1 MKIRRSLAKVIGL
14 ALIASLLQG
23 NPGAQ
28 ADVSSGSITFE
39 RNAAFPLRD
48 QPYLKILNRSDSN
61 TFEFAGDFTVE
72 SWVKF
77 TRFDLFQQFLGQAIG
92 NSDAWSLQ
100 MMTGSS
106 NQLRLTGKYGDI
118 NSTYSF
124 VANKWYHIA
133 LVRSGMATNNMKI
146 YVNGVKTGQGTYNTG
161 STANGSYK
169 TTGGVF
175 GNETQMYTVG
185 AGSYAGSDRFDGSIS
200 NIRYSSRAMYTGDD
214 FIAPTSPLTADAD
227 TVLLLNT
234 TNDDNYLKDSSNRNA
249 RLTIENPYSPA
260 TVFPVKSASSPFLYI
275 SSTTENGTAGAAITG
290 YSTLP
295 NSETYTATY
304 GGMAFASLTTGQK
317 NGLTFDSETGKI
329 SGVPTSTASAKTFI
343 IKGYTTGVG
352 ATFTLTVT
360 AGQTIT
366 FPTVSGLTEGD
377 SKALIATASS
387 GLAVSY
393 SSSTPNVCSVS
404 GGTVKG
410 VSGGTCTLVASQS
423 GDATYSEAPNVS
435 VTFGISFSAKKND
448 EEDAIVLALA
458 GVAVGV
464 ASMMADVTTLATKKK
479 SCYRGKIVKKVL
491 SGKSCPKGYS
501 TKKPKA
507 TGS

>member
-1 MKIRRSLAKVIGL
+1 VRTRKNLAKLIGL
-14 ALIASLLQG
+14 ALVASLLQG
-23 NPGAQ
+23 SPAAQ
-28 ADVSSGSITFE
+28 AEVSSGSITFE

-48 QPYLKILNRSDSN
+48 QPYLKVLNRSDSN
-61 TFEFAGDFTVE
+61 TFEFSGDFTVE

-118 NSTYSF
+118 NSTFNF

-161 STANGSYK
+161 STASGSYK

-214 FIAPTSPLTADAD
+214 FVAPTSPLTADAD

-234 TNDDNYLKDSSNRNA
+234 TNDDNYLKDSSTRNA
-249 RLTIENPYSPA
+249 RVTIENPYSPA

-275 SSTTENGTAGAAITG
+275 SSSTENGTAGQLITG
-290 YSTLP
+290 YSALP

-304 GGMAFASLTTGQK
+304 AGTAFASLTTGQK
-317 NGLTFDSETGKI
+317 NGLSFDSVTGKI
-329 SGVPTSTASAKTFI
+329 TGVPTATAAAQTFV
-343 IKGYTTGVG
+343 IKGSTTGAG

-377 SKALIATASS
+377 SKALTATASS
-387 GLAVSY
+387 GLAVTY
-393 SSSTPNVCSVS
+393 SSSTPSVCSTS
-404 GGTVKG
+404 GGSVKALA
-410 VSGGTCTLVASQS
+410 GGTCTLTASQT
-423 GDATYSEAPNVS
+423 GDATYSAAPNVS
-435 VTFGISFSAKKND
+435 VTFGIAYSAKKND

-464 ASMMADVTTLATKKK
+464 AAMMADVTTIATKKK
-479 SCYRGKIVKKVL
+479 SCYRGKTTKKVL
-491 SGKSCPKGYS
+491 KNKACPKGYS
-501 TKKPKA
+501 TKKPRV